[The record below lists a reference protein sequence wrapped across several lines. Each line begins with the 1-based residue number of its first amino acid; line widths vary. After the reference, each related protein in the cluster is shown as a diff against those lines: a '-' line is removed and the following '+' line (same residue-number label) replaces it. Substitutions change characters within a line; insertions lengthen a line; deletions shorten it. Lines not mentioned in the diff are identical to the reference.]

1 MRLTR
6 LLLRNYRVFAD
17 ELELE
22 VPPGLVGIYGPN
34 GAGKSCLVGAV
45 PWALFG
51 YSRTGNDEVRTAGID
66 GESLVEVEFEH
77 EGHTYVVA
85 RTVSGI
91 NHTVRA
97 RAHVEGVLVSDGVR
111 DTARYV
117 RSVLGIDDA
126 AFRASVFAE
135 QKQLT
140 AFAGTTPAKRRDL
153 VLRLLGIT
161 PLDAARDRARHEA
174 KAARDDLARLRGV
187 LPDLDML
194 NAAAGEAAAAARSAA
209 IHADAAGEEL
219 AQRRRQLG
227 AARRRHDDQ
236 AVRAAEHEALVAEGR
251 EVRRH
256 DDRMARRIDE
266 LTAELAGL
274 QGARQRLDEL
284 RPDAEGLASAEGRLE
299 GVLAVERAGEELAS
313 RPAGPPPPEPDDG
326 GLERLRV
333 AAESTGQALACARA
347 LVEELHRS
355 RDRAAAALG
364 DSAGLSSE
372 AACPM
377 CGQELGAAFEGVRAH
392 RRGELDVAE
401 ARLGEAQKRIA
412 ALEASAEE
420 AAKTHRHARQLVER
434 SRAERAAWEQR
445 RAAERAAEGALAAAR
460 RRLDPP
466 PLPDEAAGLR
476 TEVERRRRAASESQ
490 RLAGQL
496 ERGPRA
502 EVELRALLH
511 DRDSTRGRL
520 ETLREKL
527 RGVGFSA
534 ADLAE
539 SRRALDDAGQA
550 EAEAEQRARAA
561 ELAAARATAR
571 AEATAAAV
579 VAAEEQHLRLVEIG
593 DGARHLGRLAELLH
607 AFRNQLIGAVG
618 PRLSSQAA
626 SLFAELTDAEYDEL
640 RVDPDTYGIEIVDQG
655 VAYGMDRFSG
665 SEADLACLALRV
677 AISEHLGFQ
686 SGGHIGLLV
695 LDEVF
700 GPLDADRTDRMLRAL
715 ERLKGRFGQVLVVT
729 HDSEVKDQLPRAIE
743 VVKLGGR
750 RATARVVGGA

>member
-17 ELELE
+17 ELELD
-22 VPPGLVGIYGPN
+22 VPAGLVGVYGAN

-51 YSRTGNDEVRTAGID
+51 YSRTGNDEVRTAGVD

-77 EGHTYVVA
+77 EGHRYVVA

-97 RAHVEGVLVSDGVR
+97 RAVVDGVLVSDGVR

-174 KAARDDLARLRGV
+174 KAARDDLARLRAV
-187 LPDLDML
+187 LPDVEALHV
-194 NAAAGEAAAAARSAA
+194 AAGEAAAAARSAA
-209 IHADAAGEEL
+209 TEAEAAGEAL
-219 AQRRRQLG
+219 AERRRQLG
-227 AARRRHDDQ
+227 AARRQHDDQ
-236 AVRAAEHEALVAEGR
+236 TVRAAEHEALVAEGR

-256 DDRMARRIDE
+256 DDGMARRIGE

-274 QGARQRLDEL
+274 EGARQRLAEL
-284 RPDAEGLASAEGRLE
+284 RPDADGLPPAERRLE
-299 GVLAVERAGEELAS
+299 GLVAVERALEELAA
-313 RPAGPPPPEPDDG
+313 RPAGPPPPEPDDA

-333 AAESTGQALACARA
+333 TAEHAGHAMSSARA
-347 LVEELHRS
+347 LVEEVRGS

-364 DSAGLSSE
+364 DTAGLSSE
-372 AACPM
+372 AACPL
-377 CGQELGAAFEGVRAH
+377 CGQELGAAFEEVRAH
-392 RRGELDVAE
+392 RQHELDVAE
-401 ARLGEAQKRIA
+401 TRLGEARA
-412 ALEASAEE
+412 RLGVLEASAEE
-420 AAKTHRHARQLVER
+420 ASGAHRHARRLVER
-434 SRAERAAWEQR
+434 ARAERAAWEQR
-445 RAAERAAEGALAAAR
+445 RAAERAAESALAAAQ
-460 RRLDPP
+460 RLVDPP
-466 PLPDEAAGLR
+466 PRPDEAAGLR
-476 TEVERRRRAASESQ
+476 TEVERRRRAAAESQ
-490 RLAGQL
+490 RLVGQL

-502 EVELRALLH
+502 EAELRALVH
-511 DRDSTRGRL
+511 DRESTQGRL
-520 ETLREKL
+520 EALREKL
-527 RGVGFSA
+527 RCVGFSA
-534 ADLAE
+534 AALAA
-539 SRRALDDAGQA
+539 SRRSLDEAGQA
-550 EAEAEQRARAA
+550 EADAERRARAA

-579 VAAEEQHLRLVEIG
+579 IGAEEQHLGLVEIG
-593 DGARHLGRLAELLH
+593 DEARHLGRLAELLH

-655 VAYGMDRFSG
+655 VAYAMERFSG

-729 HDSEVKDQLPRAIE
+729 HDSEVKDQLPQAIE

-750 RATARVVGGA
+750 RATARVVGGG